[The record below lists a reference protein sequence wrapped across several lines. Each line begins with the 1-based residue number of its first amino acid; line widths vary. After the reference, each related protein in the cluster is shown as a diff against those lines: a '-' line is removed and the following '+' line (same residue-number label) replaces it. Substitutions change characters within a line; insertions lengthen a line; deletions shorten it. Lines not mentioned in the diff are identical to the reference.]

1 MDLLFIV
8 RAGYQF
14 LAKKSSI
21 LDIPS
26 TLQFRRDPRTI
37 LPMPT
42 FDHLK
47 AQDPEIL
54 TLLDEET
61 LRQRDGLELIPSENH
76 TSAAVLEALA
86 TTLSDKYAEGY
97 PGRRYYTGNEVAD
110 KVETLVQERA
120 KKLFGVEYVNV
131 QPYSGSPANLAVYM
145 ALLEPGD
152 TFMGLDLLAGGHLT
166 HGWKYNATAKLWK
179 SIPYHLKADGS
190 LDFDEIRKL
199 AQEHKPKL
207 MWCGAT
213 AFPRSIPFAEFAKIA
228 DEVGAYLVADISHI
242 AGLVAGGAH
251 ESPVQYVHLVTTTTH
266 KTLRGPRGA
275 MIMVTKKGMEKDAEL
290 GSKIDKAIIPGL
302 QGGPHLNT
310 IAGIGVALVEAGKPE
325 FKTYATS
332 IVDNAKSLAEELMS
346 RGFELVSGGTDNHLL
361 LLDFTSTGTG
371 RGRFF
376 HFALERIGLYAN
388 MNTVPNDAGS
398 ALYPSG
404 LHIGTPAATTRGM
417 GNTEMTQIADLI
429 ARVRN
434 HIKDVQMPTDKAGRE
449 ETMKTFMSSLASDT
463 FYNDLREEVRTM
475 CQRFPIP
482 GAK

>member
-1 MDLLFIV
+1 
-8 RAGYQF
+8 
-14 LAKKSSI
+14 
-21 LDIPS
+21 
-26 TLQFRRDPRTI
+26 
-37 LPMPT
+37 MPT

-302 QGGPHLNT
+302 QGGPH
-310 IAGIGVALVEAGKPE
+310 
-325 FKTYATS
+325 
-332 IVDNAKSLAEELMS
+332 
-346 RGFELVSGGTDNHLL
+346 
-361 LLDFTSTGTG
+361 
-371 RGRFF
+371 
-376 HFALERIGLYAN
+376 
-388 MNTVPNDAGS
+388 
-398 ALYPSG
+398 
-404 LHIGTPAATTRGM
+404 
-417 GNTEMTQIADLI
+417 
-429 ARVRN
+429 
-434 HIKDVQMPTDKAGRE
+434 
-449 ETMKTFMSSLASDT
+449 
-463 FYNDLREEVRTM
+463 
-475 CQRFPIP
+475 
-482 GAK
+482 